1 MRVSTDVRCAG
12 TAATE
17 VGHTDRLARGAPRR
31 GRAGNMNKHGRI
43 SIERIE
49 QAISV
54 IGPEFL
60 NTPQFECEPLSAE
73 LGARVVVK
81 IETINPIRSF
91 KGRGSEFYMA
101 KVPAGS
107 EVVCASAGN
116 FGQAIAYSARRRAV
130 RATVFAARNANP
142 LKLERMRSL
151 GADVRLFGEDFDAA
165 RGEARR
171 VAGEGTG
178 RLVVDSLDIETVEG
192 AGTIGLEL
200 LRLPERLDILLVAL
214 GNGAMF
220 NGIAHVMKVRSP
232 ATQVFAVGAEGAS
245 AMVDSWRA
253 GRLIEH
259 SSVSTI
265 ADGIATRTPIPEAL
279 RDMQGLVDEAVLVSD
294 EAIIRGMKLLHRHVG
309 IVAEPSAAV
318 GIAAM
323 LQTPQTFKGALVGVV
338 VCGSNLTEEQI
349 HAWL

>member
-1 MRVSTDVRCAG
+1 
-12 TAATE
+12 
-17 VGHTDRLARGAPRR
+17 
-31 GRAGNMNKHGRI
+31 MNRDGRI

-60 NTPQFECEPLSAE
+60 NSPQFESEPLSAE

-81 IETINPIRSF
+81 IETTNPIRCF
-91 KGRGSEFYMA
+91 KGRGSELYMS

-107 EVVCASAGN
+107 EVICASAGN

-142 LKLERMRSL
+142 LKLDRMRSL

-171 VAGEGTG
+171 VAGEGGG

-192 AGTIGLEL
+192 AGSIGLEL
-200 LRLPERLDILLVAL
+200 LRLPEPLDTLLLPL
-214 GNGAMF
+214 GNGAMC
-220 NGIAHVMKVRSP
+220 NGIAHVMKARSP
-232 ATQVFAVGAEGAS
+232 ATRVFAVGAQGAS
-245 AMVDSWRA
+245 AMVDSWRS

-265 ADGIATRTPIPEAL
+265 ADGIAIRTPIPQAL
-279 RDMQGLVDEAVLVSD
+279 LDMQGLVDGALLVSD
-294 EAIIRGMKLLHRHVG
+294 EAIIRAMKLLHRHVG

-318 GIAAM
+318 GVAAM
-323 LQTPQTFKGALVGVV
+323 LEAPQTFKGALVGVI
-338 VCGSNLTEEQI
+338 VCGGNLTEQQMQ
-349 HAWL
+349 AWL